1 MMPETTPYLT
11 LAYLGDAVLCL
22 KARETLL
29 SLGYSKPVECTKTE
43 LLFVQAEY
51 QAQAAKL
58 LLDHFTEEEKSLF
71 SRAKNA
77 KSHSAPRHTDLF
89 TYRLATALEAVFGY
103 LHLKGE
109 EERIEELFR
118 LGFENTAQKLA
129 KSENV

>member
-1 MMPETTPYLT
+1 MTGEVPLLT

-29 SLGYSKPVECTKTE
+29 SLGYKKPCECTKSE

-51 QAQAAKL
+51 QAAAAKL
-58 LLDHFTEEEKSLF
+58 LLPLFTEEEKALF

-89 TYRLATALEAVFGY
+89 TYRLATALEAVFGQ
-103 LHLKGE
+103 LHLDGKT
-109 EERIEELFR
+109 ERIDALFR
-118 LGFENTAQKLA
+118 IGFEKSAQSLA
-129 KSENV
+129 KSENL

>member
-1 MMPETTPYLT
+1 MTAETTPLLT

-29 SLGYSKPVECTKTE
+29 SLGYQKPCECTRAE
-43 LLFVQAEY
+43 LSFVQAEY
-51 QAQAAKL
+51 QAAAAKIL
-58 LLDHFTEEEKSLF
+58 LPLFTEEEKTLF
-71 SRAKNA
+71 LRAKNA

-109 EERIEELFR
+109 EERIDTLFAR
-118 LGFENTAQKLA
+118 GFEKTAQSLA
-129 KSENV
+129 KSENL